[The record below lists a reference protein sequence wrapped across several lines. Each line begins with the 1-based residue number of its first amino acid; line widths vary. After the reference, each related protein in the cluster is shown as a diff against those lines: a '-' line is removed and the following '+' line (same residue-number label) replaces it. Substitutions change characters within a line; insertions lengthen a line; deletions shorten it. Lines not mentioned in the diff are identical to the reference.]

1 MVHQLHRRDSKT
13 DCIVQELAISTGGS
27 DHSAHGTYNSDLAA
41 MPTEILQTIANYLPD
56 RALCF
61 LLATSRD
68 IHHQLSSN
76 KYFWRTRF
84 HLAFD
89 PAVFFEVDHENG
101 QQILVTDPLRMKELD
116 AKYDYRSQYQGRI
129 RFLRHKHF
137 VLDDMEYAVSI
148 LADHNNRNYPLLKTS
163 TAIEEFLF
171 RMPLSLAPSE
181 KNLYMFNLIK
191 SVLIPALGFPGISP
205 RPLDPVY
212 RIVYDSPRHP
222 LFDPVNGVP
231 QVHVIA
237 ALVTFWQMMNV
248 QSGLGEFY
256 KGMDAL
262 ETLRQIYRPRRR
274 TGQLKYNRATTLVI
288 KDNELALLDAKDDDD
303 DDGGGASTSM
313 SPDITVTDNDDMPQ
327 MEDGSAVSGKR
338 DDEESAWETET
349 DGEPVSDDNRI
360 FLGAYAFFNYWDF
373 ELFRSAPLSSETR
386 RSIIGDIVDWHLD
399 VPDEICGPIS
409 LRATGTS
416 HQLTGITERRRSV
429 VEITPIEE
437 PIMGVRGWAVF
448 NMRQLEF
455 EVDRDI
461 FEEQR
466 WVHRAVMLPGSKAV
480 VGRWHDGFDD
490 DIERAVEGPVIWVLH
505 IRRIRMLWFQYLETD
520 H

>member
-1 MVHQLHRRDSKT
+1 MSHPLHRRERKSDIT
-13 DCIVQELAISTGGS
+13 VQGMAISTGVS
-27 DHSAHGTYNSDLAA
+27 CHSAHGTCSSDLTTL
-41 MPTEILQTIANYLPD
+41 PTEILQTIANHLPD

-76 KYFWRTRF
+76 RYFWRTRF
-84 HLAFD
+84 HFAFD
-89 PAVFFEVDHENG
+89 PAVFFEVDHDTG
-101 QQILVTDPLRMKELD
+101 QQVLVTDPLQLKALE
-116 AKYDYRSQYQGRI
+116 ATYDYRSQYQGRI
-129 RFLRHKHF
+129 KFLRHEHF
-137 VLDDMEYAVSI
+137 VLDDMEYAVSM
-148 LADHNNRNYPLLKTS
+148 LADHKNRNYPWLKTS

-181 KNLYMFNLIK
+181 KHLYMFNLIK

-222 LFDPVNGVP
+222 LFDPVTGMP

-248 QSGLGEFY
+248 QSGLGEFH
-256 KGMDAL
+256 KGMDAV

-274 TGQLKYNRATTLVI
+274 TGQLKENRATTLFI
-288 KDNELALLDAKDDDD
+288 KDNELALLDTKDDDA
-303 DDGGGASTSM
+303 ASTSM
-313 SPDITVTDNDDMPQ
+313 SPDITITDSDDMLQ
-327 MEDGSAVSGKR
+327 MEDGLAVSGKG
-338 DDEESAWETET
+338 DDDESAWETET
-349 DGEPVSDDNRI
+349 DGEPVSDDDRI

-399 VPDEICGPIS
+399 VPDAICGPIS

-416 HQLTGITERRRSV
+416 HQLTGITERRRSI

-455 EVDRDI
+455 EVDRDF

-466 WVHRAVMLPGSKAV
+466 WIHRAVMLPGSKAV

-490 DIERAVEGPVIWVLH
+490 DIERAVEGPIIWVLH
-505 IRRIRMLWFQYLETD
+505 IRRIRMLLFQYLD
-520 H
+520 